1 MMSLTQNERI
11 TPIVDGDDE
20 QSEYEDE
27 DGDGKIFSV
36 SMKDKFDKSV

>member
-20 QSEYEDE
+20 QSEYED
-27 DGDGKIFSV
+27 GDGNIFSV
-36 SMKDKFDKSV
+36 SMKDRFDKSV

>member
-20 QSEYEDE
+20 QSEYVDE

-36 SMKDKFDKSV
+36 SMKDRFDKSV